1 MTSASQ
7 TREGDLADPSPD
19 ALEEAQAWDAVV
31 ASWEDEAAHRAYLA
45 RWPDLEGLARAGKR
59 YRAVLA
65 VRPDDPVARRWR
77 DDIVK
82 RATVQGL
89 AQLPRTPPRAP
100 LPRWVKLAIV
110 SVAST
115 ALGWLAWRAFELL
128 GRTPLP

>member
-1 MTSASQ
+1 MTPDPKPA
-7 TREGDLADPSPD
+7 EGGSLDPSSE
-19 ALEEAQAWDAVV
+19 ALEEAKAWDAVV
-31 ASWEDEAAHRAYLA
+31 ASWEDEAVHRAYVA

-100 LPRWVKLAIV
+100 LPRWVKLAIF
-110 SVAST
+110 SASST
-115 ALGWLAWRAFELL
+115 VLGWLAWRAFELL
-128 GRTPLP
+128 GRTPVP